1 MLNSVLRL
9 GSSLSSLR
17 SFSVSA
23 TSWAAPPKVP
33 LFINGEFIE
42 SRTDKWIEL
51 TNPATSEVIG
61 LVPEATDAEMRAAAD
76 TAQAAWAAWRKTS
89 VSYRTGIMFKFA
101 ELIKEHTPALALNVT
116 TEQGKTLPDAEG
128 DVFRGLQVVEH
139 ACSMGTLLMGET
151 VENVGPQMDTYSLRQ
166 PLGVTAGIC
175 PFNFPAMVPLWM
187 FPLAITAGNTMV
199 LKPSEADPGAS
210 VMLAKLAQKAGVP
223 KGVFNIIHGRHAA
236 VDFLCTA
243 PEVRAVSFVG
253 GDAAGRHIH
262 ELATKNGKRAQ
273 CNMAAKNHG
282 VILPDANKETALSA
296 LVGAAFGAAG
306 QRCMAL
312 STAIFVGE
320 AKNWIPELVPR
331 AKGLKVN
338 EGTIKGTDLGPMI
351 SKGALERAERLVQSG
366 VDEGAQLV
374 LDGRGLSVPGYE
386 KGFFLGPTI
395 LSGVTTGM
403 QCYTNE
409 IFGPV
414 LVCLTVDTID
424 DAIKLINKNPYGNG
438 TALFTRS
445 GAAARKFVH
454 DIDVGQVGIN
464 VPIPV
469 PLPFFS
475 FTGSRKSFMGST
487 HFYGKM
493 GVEFYTQVKTVTSQW
508 REEDIDTG
516 VSTAMPTMG
525 RSSNA

>member
-1 MLNSVLRL
+1 MLS
-9 GSSLSSLR
+9 SSSASLS
-17 SFSVSA
+17 A
-23 TSWAAPPKVP
+23 PKVP
-33 LFINGEFIE
+33 LFINGKFVE
-42 SRTDKWIEL
+42 SQTDKWIDL
-51 TNPATSEVIG
+51 TNPATDEVIG
-61 LVPEATDAEMRAAAD
+61 LVPEATQAEMDAAVASSK
-76 TAQAAWAAWRKTS
+76 AAWPAWRKTS
-89 VSYRTGIMFKFA
+89 VSYRTSVMFRFA
-101 ELIKEHTPALALNVT
+101 ELIRKHTPELAANVT
-116 TEQGKTLPDAEG
+116 LEQGKTTPDAEG

-139 ACSMGTLLMGET
+139 ACNMGSLLMGET

-187 FPLAITAGNTMV
+187 FPLAITAGNTMI
-199 LKPSEADPGAS
+199 LKPSEADPGAC
-210 VMLAKLAQKAGVP
+210 VLLAELAKQAGVP
-223 KGVFNIIHGRHAA
+223 DGVFNIIHGRHAA
-236 VDFLCTA
+236 VDFLCTDPA
-243 PEVRAVSFVG
+243 IRAVSFVG

-262 ELATKNGKRAQ
+262 RLASENGKRAQ

-312 STAIFVGE
+312 STAVFVGS
-320 AKNWIPELVPR
+320 AKEWIPELIPR
-331 AKGLKVN
+331 AKGLKINV
-338 EGTIKGTDLGPMI
+338 GSAKGADLGPMI
-351 SKGALERAERLVQSG
+351 SRAALQRAERLIQSG
-366 VDEGAQLV
+366 VDEGASMV
-374 LDGRGLSVPGYE
+374 LDGRGVVVPGYE
-386 KGFFLGPTI
+386 KGYFLGPTI
-395 LSGVTTGM
+395 LSDVKPGM
-403 QCYTNE
+403 QCYENE
-409 IFGPV
+409 IFGPA
-414 LVCLTVDTID
+414 LICLTVDTID
-424 DAIKLINKNPYGNG
+424 EAIQLINNNPYGNG

-475 FTGSRKSFMGST
+475 FTGSRKSFLGAQ

-516 VSTAMPTMG
+516 VATAFPTLG
-525 RSSNA
+525 RA

>member
-1 MLNSVLRL
+1 MSSVAA
-9 GSSLSSLR
+9 R
-17 SFSVSA
+17 SFSASVGAAGSA
-23 TSWAAPPKVP
+23 PAHVP
-33 LFINGEFIE
+33 LFINGKFVK
-42 SRTDKWIEL
+42 SQTDKWIEL
-51 TNPATSEVIG
+51 TNPASGEVIG
-61 LVPEATDAEMRAAAD
+61 LVPEATDAEMKAAAVS
-76 TAQAAWAAWRKTS
+76 AQKAWGAWRKTS
-89 VSYRTGIMFKFA
+89 VSYRTSIMFKFA
-101 ELIKEHTPALALNVT
+101 ELIKAHTPALALSIT
-116 TEQGKTLPDAEG
+116 TEQGKTLADAEG

-139 ACSMGTLLMGET
+139 SCSMGTLLMGET

-187 FPLAITAGNTMV
+187 FPLAITAGNTMI
-199 LKPSEADPGAS
+199 LKPSEVDPGAS
-210 VMLAKLAQKAGVP
+210 VLLAELAQKAGVP
-223 KGVFNIIHGRHAA
+223 DGVLNIIHGRHAA

-253 GDAAGRHIH
+253 GDQAGRHIH
-262 ELATKNGKRAQ
+262 QLATSNGKRAQ

-282 VILPDANKETALSA
+282 VILADANKETALSA

-312 STAIFVGE
+312 STAIFVGK
-320 AKNWIPELVPR
+320 AKEWIPELIPR
-331 AKGLKVN
+331 AKSLKINV
-338 EGTIKGTDLGPMI
+338 GTAPGADLGPMI
-351 SKGALERAERLVQSG
+351 SKSALQRAERLIESG
-366 VDEGAQLV
+366 TSQGARV
-374 LDGRGLSVPGYE
+374 ILDGRGIKVPKHESGY
-386 KGFFLGPTI
+386 FLGPTI
-395 LSGVTTGM
+395 IADVNTSM
-403 QCYTNE
+403 DCYTQE

-414 LVCLTVDTID
+414 LICLSVNTIEE
-424 DAIKLINKNPYGNG
+424 AIALINKNPYGNG

-445 GAAARKFVH
+445 GAAVRKFVH

-475 FTGSRKSFMGST
+475 FTGSRRSFMGST

-493 GVEFYTQVKTVTSQW
+493 GVEFYTQVKTVTTQW

-516 VSTAMPTMG
+516 VSTVMPTMG
-525 RSSNA
+525 HSSTA